1 MNNEQAARIPG
12 NQTAKRKY
20 YILLFALF
28 FISYAYF
35 FQGGGWNQN
44 IRVCL
49 TRAIIHEHSLIVDRY
64 KEDTREMAFV
74 NSGDWAYYNGHYYC
88 NKSPGLSLLAV
99 PPFAIAEACLK
110 YLFPGDP
117 ERQVLF
123 STYFSNLTTVVPMSA
138 LLGVLIFHVFHYFF
152 GMRPG
157 TALVSALCFGFG
169 TLAFPYSTAF
179 YCHQPAAFCSFCSFV
194 LAMHM
199 RHDRSQQKNGIALLA
214 GLFAGLGVLIEPS
227 AIYLLGA
234 VLLYLG
240 YFKSCRQYI
249 PLFILGCIPS
259 ALVQGYYNFS
269 CFGSPLASSYNY
281 SNNLVMWKVNGKLF
295 GIPTVHSLLEL
306 LIFPYR
312 GMLVS
317 SPILLLSLPG
327 AVFLFREK
335 TWRSE
340 AVMCSVIYL
349 FFILFTASFYAWH
362 GGSAPGP
369 RYLLPAYPF
378 IFLLAGFSL
387 RRIPYLFAT
396 AGIASILINLAITV
410 IAIEIP
416 RDIQNPLINVVL
428 QNILAGRVSINPV
441 PFSHFCNYPDI
452 YKLAQIATW
461 PMIQNNN
468 SFNLGE
474 LLFPHRL
481 VSIVPLLCFWLIW
494 GVWWVKS
501 ASKVDIKSKKG

>member
-1 MNNEQAARIPG
+1 MSNEQAARIPE
-12 NQTAKRKY
+12 NQTATGSY
-20 YILLFALF
+20 YVLLFVLF

-44 IRVCL
+44 IRICL
-49 TRAIIHEHSLIVDRY
+49 TRAIIHEHSFIVDRY

-99 PPFAIAEACLK
+99 PPFAIAEFCLR

-117 ERQVLF
+117 ERQVLL
-123 STYFSNLTTVVPMSA
+123 SAYFSNLTTVVPMSA
-138 LLGVLIFHVFHYFF
+138 LLGVLMFHVFQYFF
-152 GMRPG
+152 RMRPG
-157 TALVSALCFGFG
+157 TALLAALCFGFG

-199 RHDRSQQKNGIALLA
+199 RHDRSRGKNGMALLA
-214 GLFAGLGVLIEPS
+214 GFSAGLGVLIEPS

-234 VLLYLG
+234 VLLYMG
-240 YFKSCRQYI
+240 YFKTCRPYI

-281 SNNLVMWKVNGKLF
+281 SNDLVMWKVQGKLF
-295 GIPTVHSLLEL
+295 GIPTIQTLLEL
-306 LIFPYR
+306 LILPYR
-312 GMLVS
+312 GLFVS
-317 SPILLLSLPG
+317 SPVLLLSLPG
-327 AVFLFREK
+327 ALFLFRKK
-335 TWRSE
+335 TWRAE
-340 AVMCSVIYL
+340 AVACMAVSL
-349 FFILFTASFYAWH
+349 FFILFTASFYAWN

-387 RRIPYLFAT
+387 SRVPYLFAA
-396 AGIASILINLAITV
+396 AGIASLLINLAITV

-416 RDIQNPLINVVL
+416 REIQNPLIDVVL
-428 QNILAGRVSINPV
+428 KNILAGRVSINPV
-441 PFSHFCNYPDI
+441 PFSHFSSYPDI
-452 YKLAQIATW
+452 YQLAKIETW
-461 PMIQNNN
+461 PLIQNSN

-474 LLFPHRL
+474 LVFPHRP
-481 VSIVPLLCFWLIW
+481 VSIVPLLCFWLLW
-494 GVWWVKS
+494 GFWWVKTQRRLL
-501 ASKVDIKSKKG
+501 